1 MCWLDFHCARP
12 FWLGDPSS
20 LKILLL
26 RESSYIGAYLSYFSR
41 PSGSCPEVFTTTFV
55 LPLDGK
61 KRNSCVH
68 VLQDISRTERTIVV
82 LVGALVL
89 HFPLVPSCLKTSL
102 ACPVNTYLSQCDVGS
117 SCFSCPI
124 NSTSPTGSV
133 DISNCSCNTLT
144 TWNDKY
150 KTCGDSCTAS
160 DCLRGACI
168 PTGQTSFICDCSG
181 TGYVGSTCGISLV
194 AFFLV
199 SILRSEE
206 VGKWVVNHLTIAS
219 VVAVL
224 SANNLQLC
232 EILRSGL
239 FNKEAF
245 RAPFTTS
252 GLNRMRIAAFFSL
265 FLKDI
270 PQLVIQSIVASDNI
284 DTITFLSLVASVL
297 AITLGLIK
305 YFLIFLV
312 ASLRPSANKD
322 LTSPVYENGDALT
335 SHYLSFNEGE
345 ESDHR

>member
-1 MCWLDFHCARP
+1 
-12 FWLGDPSS
+12 
-20 LKILLL
+20 
-26 RESSYIGAYLSYFSR
+26 
-41 PSGSCPEVFTTTFV
+41 
-55 LPLDGK
+55 
-61 KRNSCVH
+61 
-68 VLQDISRTERTIVV
+68 
-82 LVGALVL
+82 
-89 HFPLVPSCLKTSL
+89 
-102 ACPVNTYLSQCDVGS
+102 
-117 SCFSCPI
+117 
-124 NSTSPTGSV
+124 
-133 DISNCSCNTLT
+133 
-144 TWNDKY
+144 
-150 KTCGDSCTAS
+150 
-160 DCLRGACI
+160 
-168 PTGQTSFICDCSG
+168 
-181 TGYVGSTCGISLV
+181 
-194 AFFLV
+194 
-199 SILRSEE
+199 
-206 VGKWVVNHLTIAS
+206 VVNHLTIAS